1 MSKVKSFLKRHS
13 KKFVAVISAS
23 MIAVFSAI
31 SSFAAESG
39 TPVGSSDMQSSFSTA
54 ISSIQSDVMGYIM
67 LAIPVGLA
75 IFGAI
80 IAIKKGISFVRSL
93 IGR

>member
-13 KKFVAVISAS
+13 KKFVAVASAA
-23 MIAVFSAI
+23 MIAAVSAI
-31 SSFAAESG
+31 SSFAAETVHLQLIRYAKVVFLS
-39 TPVGSSDMQSSFSTA
+39 A

>member
-13 KKFVAVISAS
+13 KKFVAVASAS
-23 MIAVFSAI
+23 MIAAVSAI
-31 SSFAAESG
+31 SSFAAENG
-39 TPVGSSDMQSSFSTA
+39 TPVSSSDMQSSFSTA

-80 IAIKKGISFVRSL
+80 IAIKKGISFVRGL

>member
-1 MSKVKSFLKRHS
+1 
-13 KKFVAVISAS
+13 
-23 MIAVFSAI
+23 
-31 SSFAAESG
+31 
-39 TPVGSSDMQSSFSTA
+39 
-54 ISSIQSDVMGYIM
+54 MGYIM

-80 IAIKKGISFVRSL
+80 VAIKKGISFVRSL

>member
-13 KKFVAVISAS
+13 KKFVAVASAS
-23 MIAVFSAI
+23 MIAVVSVI

-39 TPVGSSDMQSSFSTA
+39 TPVSSSDMQSSFSTA

-80 IAIKKGISFVRSL
+80 VAIKKGISFVRSL

>member
-13 KKFVAVISAS
+13 KKFVAVASAS
-23 MIAVFSAI
+23 IIAVFSAI
-31 SSFAAESG
+31 SSFAAENG

>member
-13 KKFVAVISAS
+13 KKLVAVASAS
-23 MIAVFSAI
+23 MIAAVSVI

-39 TPVGSSDMQSSFSTA
+39 TPVSSSDMQSSFSTA

-80 IAIKKGISFVRSL
+80 VAIKKGISFVRSL

>member
-13 KKFVAVISAS
+13 KKFVAVASVS
-23 MIAVFSAI
+23 MIAAVSVI

-39 TPVGSSDMQSSFSTA
+39 TPVSSSDMQSSFSTA

-80 IAIKKGISFVRSL
+80 VAIKKGISFVRSL